1 LDRLGLVV
9 VASAVGVLV
18 ASAVAVAPADCAP
31 TKFGHAEVAR
41 AEVRGVDDK
50 ALRLQIQEAI
60 GQTAVPAA
68 SRLEA
73 RRRANEA
80 ADKATAVLR
89 SEGYY
94 GAVVEPDI
102 GEGDAPTVFVS
113 VTPGTRFVLADPTIE
128 WVGAPPGPDAAA
140 LARTAM
146 ALKSGQPGRAAA
158 VIAAE
163 GRIVANLQK
172 HGYADAMAGARQVV
186 VDYAA
191 ATVTPTYRIDGGELV
206 HMAGIDRRGHS
217 RTQAAWL
224 NRLAPWKPGDVYRP
238 EDVAELERRLLD
250 TGVFEAVTVSL
261 APASDAKAGRRPVIV
276 SLADRPRGRLE
287 LGASYST
294 TEGAGVDSRWLVF
307 NRLGLGDTITTTLQF
322 AEIDSRLQTE
332 LALPNWG
339 RPNEIL
345 KLTTAIYRDNTPAY
359 DERAIGISGDITH
372 RYGAT
377 SFLAYGVSAEASDT
391 IEKQTANFVTP
402 SRHRRLE
409 TFASLLSFTWDR
421 SNDPLNPTSGWK
433 VTARADPTA
442 NFGDGPV
449 DYLKLSSQASAYLP
463 IGNADTVIAARV
475 KLGSI
480 LGGNIPLVP
489 APQRFYAGGGGSVRG
504 YAYQAVGPRYADNTP
519 EGGLSLFESS
529 LELRRKVVGDWGA
542 VAFVDAGAVGD
553 RVNPDFRHPDIG
565 VGVGVRYNLGFGPI
579 RLDIATPLQRRTG
592 DASVQVYLSLGQ
604 SF

>member
-1 LDRLGLVV
+1 MDRLGLVV
-9 VASAVGVLV
+9 VVSAFGVLIASAVV
-18 ASAVAVAPADCAP
+18 VAPACSATP
-31 TKFGHAEVAR
+31 AFRHAEIPR

-50 ALRLQIQEAI
+50 ALRLQILEAV
-60 GQTAVPAA
+60 GQAA
-68 SRLEA
+68 GPPSSRLEA

-94 GAVVEPDI
+94 AAVVEPDI
-102 GEGDAPTVFVS
+102 GEGDAPTVFVAI
-113 VTPGTRFVLADPTIE
+113 TPGMRFILADPTIE
-128 WVGAPPGPDAAA
+128 WAGASPDPDT
-140 LARTAM
+140 LARARSAM
-146 ALKSGQPGRAAA
+146 ALIPGQPGRAAA
-158 VIAAE
+158 IIAAE
-163 GRIVANLQK
+163 GRVVANLQK
-172 HGYADAMAGARQVV
+172 RGYADAMAETRQVV
-186 VDYAA
+186 VDYATD
-191 ATVTPTYRIDGGELV
+191 TVTPTFHIGAGELV

-217 RTQAAWL
+217 RTRAAWL
-224 NRLAPWKPGDVYRP
+224 NRLAPWRPGDVYRP
-238 EDVAELERRLLD
+238 DDVAELERRLLD

-261 APASDAKAGRRPVIV
+261 APAGDAKGGGRPVIV

-339 RPNEIL
+339 RPNETL
-345 KLTTAIYRDNTPAY
+345 KLTAALYRDNTPAY
-359 DERAIGISGDITH
+359 DEKAIGVSGDITH

-377 SFLAYGVSAEASDT
+377 SFLAYGVSAEASQT
-391 IEKQTANFVTP
+391 IEKQTANFVTA
-402 SRHRRLE
+402 SRLRRLE
-409 TFASLLSFTWDR
+409 TLSGLFSFTWDR
-421 SNDPLNPTSGWK
+421 SNDPLNATSGWK

-449 DYLKLSSQASAYLP
+449 DYLKLSSQATVYLP
-463 IGNADTVIAARV
+463 VGGPDTVIAGRI

-504 YAYQAVGPRYADNTP
+504 YAYQAVGPRYSDNTP
-519 EGGLSLFESS
+519 QGGLSVFESS
-529 LELRRKVVGDWGA
+529 LELRQKVVGDWGA

-565 VGVGVRYNLGFGPI
+565 VGFGVRYNLGFGPI
-579 RLDIATPLQRRTG
+579 RLDIGTPLQRRAG

>member
-1 LDRLGLVV
+1 MDRLGLVV
-9 VASAVGVLV
+9 VASAFGAIAVCVGF
-18 ASAVAVAPADCAP
+18 AAPAHGATP
-31 TKFGHAEVAR
+31 VFRRAETAR
-41 AEVRGVDDK
+41 AEVRGVRER

-60 GQTAVPAA
+60 GQAPGPAA

-73 RRRANEA
+73 RRRASEA

-94 GAVVEPDI
+94 AAVVEPDI
-102 GEGDAPTVFVS
+102 GEGDAPTVFVTI
-113 VTPGTRFVLADPTIE
+113 TPGVRFLVADPSIE
-128 WVGAPPGPDAAA
+128 WAGAAPDAETRVM
-140 LARTAM
+140 ARKVMT
-146 ALKSGQPGRAAA
+146 LKPGQPGRAAA
-158 VIAAE
+158 VVAAE
-163 GRIVANLQK
+163 GRIVTDLQA
-172 HGYADAMAGARQVV
+172 HGYADAMARPRQVI

-191 ATVTPTYRIDGGELV
+191 ATVAPTYYISSGELV
-206 HMAGIDRRGHS
+206 RLAGVDRRGHS

-261 APASDAKAGRRPVIV
+261 APADAVGGRRPVIV
-276 SLADRPRGRLE
+276 SLADRPSGRVE
-287 LGASYST
+287 VGASYST
-294 TEGAGVDSRWLVF
+294 TDGAGVDSRWLVF

-332 LALPNWG
+332 VALPNWQ
-339 RPNEIL
+339 RPNQTL
-345 KLTTAIYRDNTPAY
+345 KLTTSIYRDNTPAY
-359 DERAIGISGDITH
+359 DERAAALSGDVTQ

-377 SFLAYGVSAEASDT
+377 SFLAYGVSAEVSDT
-391 IEKQTANFVTP
+391 IEKQTANFVTA
-402 SRHRRLE
+402 SRKRRLN
-409 TFASLLSFTWDR
+409 TFAGLVSLTWDH
-421 SNDPLNPTSGWK
+421 SNDPLNATSGWK

-449 DYLKLSSQASAYLP
+449 DYLKLSSQASVYLP
-463 IGNADTVIAARV
+463 LGNPDTVIAGRV

-489 APQRFYAGGGGSVRG
+489 APQRFYGGGGGSVRG

-519 EGGLSLFESS
+519 KGGLSLFESS
-529 LELRRKVVGDWGA
+529 LELRRKVFGDWGA
-542 VAFVDAGAVGD
+542 VAFIDAGAVGD

-565 VGVGVRYNLGFGPI
+565 LGLGVRYNLGFGPI
-579 RLDIATPLQRRTG
+579 RLDLAAPLQRRSG

>member
-1 LDRLGLVV
+1 MDRLGLVV
-9 VASAVGVLV
+9 VASAFGALAVCALV
-18 ASAVAVAPADCAP
+18 AAPAYSATP
-31 TKFGHAEVAR
+31 VFRHAEVPR

-50 ALRLQIQEAI
+50 ALRQQILEAV
-60 GQTAVPAA
+60 GQAAAPPA

-73 RRRANEA
+73 RRRATEA

-94 GAVVEPDI
+94 AALVEPDI
-102 GEGDAPTVFVS
+102 GEGDLPPVFIN
-113 VTPGTRFVLADPTIE
+113 VTPGTRFLVADPSVE
-128 WVGAPPGPDAAA
+128 WIGASPDPDA
-140 LARTAM
+140 LARAQGAM
-146 ALKSGQPGRAAA
+146 TLKPGQPGRAAA
-158 VIAAE
+158 VLAAE

-172 HGYADAMAGARQVV
+172 HGYADAMAQTRQVV
-186 VDYAA
+186 VDYATS
-191 ATVTPTYRIDGGELV
+191 TVTPTYRISAGELV
-206 HMAGIDRRGHS
+206 RLAGIDRRGHS
-217 RTQAAWL
+217 RTQIAWL

-238 EDVAELERRLLD
+238 DDVAELERRLLD

-261 APASDAKAGRRPVIV
+261 APADASGGRRPVIV

-339 RPNEIL
+339 RPNETL
-345 KLTTAIYRDNTPAY
+345 KLTAAIYRDNTPAY
-359 DERAIGISGDITH
+359 DERAAGLSGDITY

-377 SFLAYGVSAEASDT
+377 SFLAYGASAEVSDT
-391 IEKQTANFVTP
+391 IEKQTANFVTA
-402 SRHRRLE
+402 SRKRRLD
-409 TFASLLSFTWDR
+409 TFAGLVSFTWDH
-421 SNDPLNPTSGWK
+421 SNDPLNATSGWK

-449 DYLKLSSQASAYLP
+449 DYLKLSSQASVYVP
-463 IGNADTVIAARV
+463 IVNADTVIAGRV

-519 EGGLSLFESS
+519 QGGLSLFESS
-529 LELRRKVVGDWGA
+529 LELRRKVIGDWGA
-542 VAFVDAGAVGD
+542 VAFIDAGAVGD

-565 VGVGVRYNLGFGPI
+565 VGFGVRYNLGFGPI
-579 RLDIATPLQRRTG
+579 RLDVGAPLQRRSS

>member
-1 LDRLGLVV
+1 MDRLGLVV
-9 VASAVGVLV
+9 VASAVGALV
-18 ASAVAVAPADCAP
+18 ASAIAVAPGYCAP
-31 TKFGHAEVAR
+31 PKFGHVEVAR

-60 GQTAVPAA
+60 GQTAAPAS

-94 GAVVEPDI
+94 AAGVEPDI
-102 GEGDAPTVFVS
+102 GEGDTPTVFVT
-113 VTPGTRFVLADPTIE
+113 VTPGIRFALADPTIE
-128 WVGAPPGPDAAA
+128 WAGAPPGSDAAA

-191 ATVTPTYRIDGGELV
+191 ATVTPTFRISGGELV
-206 HMAGIDRRGHS
+206 RMAGIDRRGHS

-224 NRLAPWKPGDVYRP
+224 SRLAPWKPGDVYRP

-250 TGVFEAVTVSL
+250 TGVFEAVTVAL
-261 APASDAKAGRRPVIV
+261 APASDANTGRRPVIV

-359 DERAIGISGDITH
+359 DERAIGVSGDITR

-377 SFLAYGVSAEASDT
+377 SFLAYGVSAETSDT

-402 SRHRRLE
+402 SRHRRLD

-449 DYLKLSSQASAYLP
+449 DYLKLSSQASVYLP
-463 IGNADTVIAARV
+463 IGNADTVIAARI

-489 APQRFYAGGGGSVRG
+489 APQRFYGGGGGSVRG

>member
-1 LDRLGLVV
+1 M
-9 VASAVGVLV
+9 
-18 ASAVAVAPADCAP
+18 
-31 TKFGHAEVAR
+31 
-41 AEVRGVDDK
+41 
-50 ALRLQIQEAI
+50 ALR
-60 GQTAVPAA
+60 
-68 SRLEA
+68 
-73 RRRANEA
+73 
-80 ADKATAVLR
+80 
-89 SEGYY
+89 
-94 GAVVEPDI
+94 
-102 GEGDAPTVFVS
+102 
-113 VTPGTRFVLADPTIE
+113 PGL
-128 WVGAPPGPDAAA
+128 
-140 LARTAM
+140 
-146 ALKSGQPGRAAA
+146 PGRAAA

-172 HGYADAMAGARQVV
+172 GGYADAVAQSREVV
-186 VDYAA
+186 VDYASSS
-191 ATVTPTYRIDGGELV
+191 VTPTFHVETGELV

-238 EDVAELERRLLD
+238 EDVAELERRLLE
-250 TGVFEAVTVSL
+250 TSVFEAVTVSL
-261 APASDAKAGRRPVIV
+261 APAADARNGRRPVIV

-322 AEIDSRLQTE
+322 AQIDSRLQTE
-332 LALPNWG
+332 LSLPNWG
-339 RPNEIL
+339 RPNRVL

-359 DERAIGISGDITH
+359 DELAVGGSGDITI

-377 SFLAYGVSAEASDT
+377 SFLAYGVSAETSET

-402 SRHRRLE
+402 SHRRQLE
-409 TFASLLSFTWDR
+409 TLATLLSFTWDR
-421 SNDPLNPTSGWK
+421 SNDPLNATSGWK

-449 DYLKLSSQASAYLP
+449 DYLKLTTQVTGYLP
-463 IGNADTVIAARV
+463 IGGPDTVIAGRMKV
-475 KLGSI
+475 GSI
-480 LGGNIPLVP
+480 LGGDIPLVP

-504 YAYQAVGPRYADNTP
+504 YAYQAVGPRYSDNTP
-519 EGGLSLFESS
+519 EGGISLFESS
-529 LELRRKVVGDWGA
+529 IELRRKIIGDWGA

-565 VGVGVRYNLGFGPI
+565 VGLGVRYNLGFGPI
-579 RLDIATPLQRRTG
+579 RLDIGTPLQRRTG